1 MLLFDRE
8 LLLYNTIFW
17 GNMKNNINKL
27 LLITISIVFLT
38 FSILTPSISAETY
51 TKEIQ
56 NSENLQTKITYGYA
70 DEENSSFIITEE
82 ITTLSLKEALDSWIK
97 SGNDKNASY
106 ELLPFDP
113 SELENIPNITAN
125 FLPEYTFLLNYTAED
140 GSIQQ
145 IKYYI
150 KSEIGEYVD
159 DSEKFQ
165 TYAVDTIFDI
175 AAFSISLNEYKKNKT
190 FWNGFWVVTDAAAVV
205 FPGIPAVSGVKRMIE
220 GSTTV
225 LKPALSKGVRRY
237 SSLQKISPPKN
248 YRAKGWER
256 HHIIEKRFASNLNT
270 TSGRMLSIFIPKYHY
285 HYQITQKM
293 RKKIPY
299 QLEKS
304 RTKNQ
309 IMQAH
314 IDAYGEL
321 WAESGFADEYWE
333 FLYKFAKTK
342 QYD

>member
-8 LLLYNTIFW
+8 LLLYNTIFG

-190 FWNGFWVVTDAAAVV
+190 FWNGFWVNSFPRSVWKYRIFLKSFLMEEKARYTSAASLFGPVLC
-205 FPGIPAVSGVKRMIE
+205 PMISRLKR
-220 GSTTV
+220 STNTHTYCHFLSTLTYVQSLTTTV
-225 LKPALSKGVRRY
+225 I
-237 SSLQKISPPKN
+237 SSS
-248 YRAKGWER
+248 
-256 HHIIEKRFASNLNT
+256 
-270 TSGRMLSIFIPKYHY
+270 
-285 HYQITQKM
+285 
-293 RKKIPY
+293 
-299 QLEKS
+299 
-304 RTKNQ
+304 
-309 IMQAH
+309 
-314 IDAYGEL
+314 
-321 WAESGFADEYWE
+321 
-333 FLYKFAKTK
+333 
-342 QYD
+342 